1 MYVRVR
7 ATYSFTLLASPVGSK
22 FRRKLA
28 SNSPTSKHT
37 HIPLCVLSET
47 ITRKLTPLQKSNRPP
62 PLLLAVLKTYLTPTD
77 ASKRIHLDSLSRT
90 IILHALMSISWDMN
104 RRDQTSLGVIG
115 GGGDAGAGTWQ
126 NRISQSYNVWKQD
139 LDSFCANMLTTTTRT
154 TRRRRRRRDHLPPD
168 DDDDDNDYDDD
179 DVECCMM
186 KQQQQQYTSYQ
197 NFAIAYNSL
206 YHAAQITLLA
216 EILDLQIY
224 AGARHILGMY
234 TLHHTPNTRQRVKTL
249 RGFSLILLPLYPFKS
264 NLSTNI
270 HSLLPPLPGRPV
282 TRPDYTRSQRVV
294 KKWANETPLKAA
306 QAAWHAAFIL
316 YEANFSPLPFE
327 VPSSE
332 GKGKGGEGNGGNGI
346 IVDSFHHPWVL
357 FLATLTIWSFY
368 HARPRGAG
376 RGRGRARAQEM
387 GEEEEN
393 VGDGEDV
400 GEMEEEEEDE
410 EEIIWDAKIHMH
422 QLLEYM
428 IRSEPRELL
437 NFSSVTGRRNCEF
450 FLFYSVLHFS
460 ISSPKSRMLV
470 YHHHHHHHH
479 IFL

>member
-1 MYVRVR
+1 MYVRFR

-28 SNSPTSKHT
+28 SDSPTSKHT

-47 ITRKLTPLQKSNRPP
+47 ITRKLTRLQKSNRPP

-115 GGGDAGAGTWQ
+115 GGGDTGAGTWQ

-154 TRRRRRRRDHLPPD
+154 TRRRRRRRRDHLPPD

-179 DVECCMM
+179 DDNVECCMM
-186 KQQQQQYTSYQ
+186 KHQQQQYASYQ

-234 TLHHTPNTRQRVKTL
+234 KTL
-249 RGFSLILLPLYPFKS
+249 RSFFIHPF
-264 NLSTNI
+264 T
-270 HSLLPPLPGRPV
+270 
-282 TRPDYTRSQRVV
+282 
-294 KKWANETPLKAA
+294 
-306 QAAWHAAFIL
+306 
-316 YEANFSPLPFE
+316 
-327 VPSSE
+327 
-332 GKGKGGEGNGGNGI
+332 
-346 IVDSFHHPWVL
+346 
-357 FLATLTIWSFY
+357 
-368 HARPRGAG
+368 
-376 RGRGRARAQEM
+376 
-387 GEEEEN
+387 
-393 VGDGEDV
+393 
-400 GEMEEEEEDE
+400 
-410 EEIIWDAKIHMH
+410 
-422 QLLEYM
+422 
-428 IRSEPRELL
+428 
-437 NFSSVTGRRNCEF
+437 
-450 FLFYSVLHFS
+450 
-460 ISSPKSRMLV
+460 PKSRTKS
-470 YHHHHHHHH
+470 
-479 IFL
+479 

>member
-1 MYVRVR
+1 MYVRFR

-115 GGGDAGAGTWQ
+115 GGGDAGDGTWQ

-154 TRRRRRRRDHLPPD
+154 TRRRRRRRRDHLPPD
-168 DDDDDNDYDDD
+168 DDDDDNDN

-186 KQQQQQYTSYQ
+186 KHQQQQQQQYASYQ
-197 NFAIAYNSL
+197 NFAVAYNSL

-234 TLHHTPNTRQRVKTL
+234 TLHSTRYTHTHTR
-249 RGFSLILLPLYPFKS
+249 
-264 NLSTNI
+264 
-270 HSLLPPLPGRPV
+270 
-282 TRPDYTRSQRVV
+282 
-294 KKWANETPLKAA
+294 E
-306 QAAWHAAFIL
+306 
-316 YEANFSPLPFE
+316 
-327 VPSSE
+327 
-332 GKGKGGEGNGGNGI
+332 
-346 IVDSFHHPWVL
+346 
-357 FLATLTIWSFY
+357 
-368 HARPRGAG
+368 
-376 RGRGRARAQEM
+376 
-387 GEEEEN
+387 
-393 VGDGEDV
+393 
-400 GEMEEEEEDE
+400 
-410 EEIIWDAKIHMH
+410 
-422 QLLEYM
+422 
-428 IRSEPRELL
+428 
-437 NFSSVTGRRNCEF
+437 
-450 FLFYSVLHFS
+450 
-460 ISSPKSRMLV
+460 
-470 YHHHHHHHH
+470 
-479 IFL
+479 

>member
-1 MYVRVR
+1 MYVRFR
-7 ATYSFTLLASPVGSK
+7 ATYSFTLLASTVGSK

-47 ITRKLTPLQKSNRPP
+47 ITRKLTRLQKSNRPP

-115 GGGDAGAGTWQ
+115 GGGDAGDGTWQ

-154 TRRRRRRRDHLPPD
+154 TRRRRRDHLLPDAD
-168 DDDDDNDYDDD
+168 DDDDD

-186 KQQQQQYTSYQ
+186 KQQQQQQQQYASYQ

-234 TLHHTPNTRQRVKTL
+234 YTSHTHTHKRVEKL
-249 RGFSLILLPLYPFKS
+249 RSFF
-264 NLSTNI
+264 I
-270 HSLLPPLPGRPV
+270 H
-282 TRPDYTRSQRVV
+282 
-294 KKWANETPLKAA
+294 
-306 QAAWHAAFIL
+306 
-316 YEANFSPLPFE
+316 
-327 VPSSE
+327 PS
-332 GKGKGGEGNGGNGI
+332 
-346 IVDSFHHPWVL
+346 
-357 FLATLTIWSFY
+357 Y
-368 HARPRGAG
+368 
-376 RGRGRARAQEM
+376 
-387 GEEEEN
+387 
-393 VGDGEDV
+393 
-400 GEMEEEEEDE
+400 
-410 EEIIWDAKIHMH
+410 
-422 QLLEYM
+422 
-428 IRSEPRELL
+428 
-437 NFSSVTGRRNCEF
+437 
-450 FLFYSVLHFS
+450 
-460 ISSPKSRMLV
+460 PKSR
-470 YHHHHHHHH
+470 
-479 IFL
+479 IKS

>member
-1 MYVRVR
+1 MHVRFR

-47 ITRKLTPLQKSNRPP
+47 ITRKLTRLQKSNRPP

-115 GGGDAGAGTWQ
+115 GGGDAGHGTWQ

-139 LDSFCANMLTTTTRT
+139 LDSFLTTTTRT

-168 DDDDDNDYDDD
+168 DDDDDGDYDDD
-179 DVECCMM
+179 DDNVECCMM
-186 KQQQQQYTSYQ
+186 KQQQQQQQYASYQ

-234 TLHHTPNTRQRVKTL
+234 YTTHSHSHKRVKTL
-249 RGFSLILLPLYPFKS
+249 RGFFYPAPYSPFFPLHIHKKTPPPIYLSIYPSIHPYPPIYIPNHVLNSNNILFFPIS
-264 NLSTNI
+264 
-270 HSLLPPLPGRPV
+270 
-282 TRPDYTRSQRVV
+282 
-294 KKWANETPLKAA
+294 
-306 QAAWHAAFIL
+306 QAA
-316 YEANFSPLPFE
+316 P
-327 VPSSE
+327 
-332 GKGKGGEGNGGNGI
+332 
-346 IVDSFHHPWVL
+346 
-357 FLATLTIWSFY
+357 
-368 HARPRGAG
+368 
-376 RGRGRARAQEM
+376 
-387 GEEEEN
+387 
-393 VGDGEDV
+393 
-400 GEMEEEEEDE
+400 
-410 EEIIWDAKIHMH
+410 
-422 QLLEYM
+422 
-428 IRSEPRELL
+428 
-437 NFSSVTGRRNCEF
+437 
-450 FLFYSVLHFS
+450 
-460 ISSPKSRMLV
+460 
-470 YHHHHHHHH
+470 
-479 IFL
+479 

>member
-28 SNSPTSKHT
+28 SDSPTSKHT
-37 HIPLCVLSET
+37 HIPLCCSPRQT
-47 ITRKLTPLQKSNRPP
+47 ITRKLTRLQKSNRPP

-139 LDSFCANMLTTTTRT
+139 LDSFCANMLTTTNRT
-154 TRRRRRRRDHLPPD
+154 ARRRRRRRDHLPPD

-179 DVECCMM
+179 DDDVECCMM
-186 KQQQQQYTSYQ
+186 KQQQQQQYASYQ

-234 TLHHTPNTRQRVKTL
+234 TLHHTPNIRQSEKAQK
-249 RGFSLILLPLYPFKS
+249 FC
-264 NLSTNI
+264 
-270 HSLLPPLPGRPV
+270 HPPI
-282 TRPDYTRSQRVV
+282 YTQI
-294 KKWANETPLKAA
+294 T
-306 QAAWHAAFIL
+306 
-316 YEANFSPLPFE
+316 Y
-327 VPSSE
+327 
-332 GKGKGGEGNGGNGI
+332 
-346 IVDSFHHPWVL
+346 
-357 FLATLTIWSFY
+357 
-368 HARPRGAG
+368 
-376 RGRGRARAQEM
+376 
-387 GEEEEN
+387 
-393 VGDGEDV
+393 
-400 GEMEEEEEDE
+400 
-410 EEIIWDAKIHMH
+410 
-422 QLLEYM
+422 
-428 IRSEPRELL
+428 
-437 NFSSVTGRRNCEF
+437 
-450 FLFYSVLHFS
+450 
-460 ISSPKSRMLV
+460 
-470 YHHHHHHHH
+470 
-479 IFL
+479 